1 MSPVAHVVGA
11 ARSPVTYGATCAG
24 AVNPCRP
31 TGFVVGLQGTTT
43 APRPTVTVTA
53 FEERL

>member
-24 AVNPCRP
+24 AVHPCRP